1 MAIPDK
7 IAAARKI
14 EEFLQAL
21 VTTGGFRLRYRIVV
35 DPPMTENRD
44 WEHPEIMV
52 DLSGPDSTL
61 LLERGGELLRALEHV
76 AVRTLRLESEEHE
89 KVSFD
94 CMDHKALRLEELKLA
109 AGVAAERVLK
119 TGQPYQFGPMSSRER
134 RVLHLAM
141 RDFPDLRTESQG
153 EPPRRGVVIF
163 PKDYTPPKATRPSFS
178 LRKRR

>member
-1 MAIPDK
+1 MSIPDK

-14 EEFLQAL
+14 EEFLQGM
-21 VTTGGFRLRYRIVV
+21 VTNGGFRLRYRIVV

-52 DLSGPDSTL
+52 DLSGPDSSL

-76 AVRTLRLESEEHE
+76 AVRMLHLESEEHE

-94 CMDHKALRLEELKLA
+94 CMNHKALRLEELKMA
-109 AGVAAERVLK
+109 AGVAAERVMK
-119 TGQPYQFGPMSSRER
+119 TGQPYHFGPMSSRER
-134 RVLHLAM
+134 RVLHLAL
-141 RDFPDLRTESQG
+141 REFPDLRTESEG
-153 EPPRRGVVIF
+153 EPPRRAVVIF
-163 PKDYTPPKATRPSFS
+163 PKTYTPPKSTRPSFS